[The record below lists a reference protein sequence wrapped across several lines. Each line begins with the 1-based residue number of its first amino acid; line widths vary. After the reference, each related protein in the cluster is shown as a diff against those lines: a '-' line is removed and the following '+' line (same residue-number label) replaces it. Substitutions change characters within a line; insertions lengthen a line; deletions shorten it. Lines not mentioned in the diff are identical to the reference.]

1 LNKDLILGIGNNI
14 SKAIANTSNN
24 NPFSS
29 PESGYVGQS
38 NTTDPRS
45 PAAFSKLKRLVF
57 LLGYDV

>member
-45 PAAFSKLKRLVF
+45 PATFSKLK
-57 LLGYDV
+57 